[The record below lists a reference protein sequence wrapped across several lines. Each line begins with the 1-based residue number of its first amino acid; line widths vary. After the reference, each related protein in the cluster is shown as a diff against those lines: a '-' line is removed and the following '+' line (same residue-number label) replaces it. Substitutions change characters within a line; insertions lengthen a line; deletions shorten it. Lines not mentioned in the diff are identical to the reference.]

1 MCIRDRNSIIIDD
14 DLMSRRIIEEFV
26 NRTDQLNLL
35 SSYENAV
42 DAINAFN
49 TEEDIDLIFLDI
61 EMPEMSGID
70 FLETL
75 TNPPQIIIISSKDK
89 YALDAFNYDVTDYLL
104 KPISYSRFFKAVNKA
119 NVRFKNK
126 VDTKEDEI
134 FIKKNSALVRLKYED
149 ILWVEALENYVIF
162 NTFSEKYTIHFT
174 MKAIETKLP
183 SNRFTRVHRSYI
195 VNTSSIKV
203 IEDNSVVIKTHEGA
217 KSIPIGKSYKDKLMG
232 DINLIIK

>member
-1 MCIRDRNSIIIDD
+1 MNCIIIDD
-14 DLMSRRIIEEFV
+14 DLMSRRIIEEFIS
-26 NRTDQLNLL
+26 RTDQLRLL
-35 SSYENAV
+35 ASYENAV
-42 DAINAFN
+42 DAINVFSN
-49 TEEDIDLIFLDI
+49 DEDVDLIFLDI

-104 KPISYSRFFKAVNKA
+104 KPISYSRFFKAINKA

-126 VDTKEDEI
+126 VDSKENEI
-134 FIKKNSALVRLKYED
+134 FIKKNSALVRLKYDD

-162 NTFSEKYTIHFT
+162 NTFNEKYTIHFT
-174 MKAIETKLP
+174 MKAVENKLP
-183 SNRFTRVHRSYI
+183 SSKFTRVHRSFI
-195 VNTSSIKV
+195 VNTSRINV
-203 IEDNSVVIKTHEGA
+203 IEDNAIIIKVHDGS
-217 KSIPIGKSYKDKLMG
+217 KSIPIGKSYKENLLR

>member
-1 MCIRDRNSIIIDD
+1 D
-14 DLMSRRIIEEFV
+14 DLMSRKIIEEFIS
-26 NRTDQLNLL
+26 RTDQLRLL
-35 SSYENAV
+35 ASYENAV
-42 DAINAFN
+42 DAINAFGSD
-49 TEEDIDLIFLDI
+49 EDVDLIFLDI

-104 KPISYSRFFKAVNKA
+104 KPISYSRFFKSINKA

-126 VDTKEDEI
+126 VDSKENEI

-162 NTFSEKYTIHFT
+162 NTFNEKFTIHFT
-174 MKAIETKLP
+174 MKAVENKLP
-183 SNRFTRVHRSYI
+183 SSKFSRVHRSFI
-195 VNTSSIKV
+195 VNTSRINV
-203 IEDNSVVIKTHEGA
+203 IEDNAIIIKVHDGS
-217 KSIPIGKSYKDKLMG
+217 KSIPIGKSYKDNLLK
-232 DINLIIK
+232 DINLIVK

>member
-1 MCIRDRNSIIIDD
+1 MNCIIIDD

-26 NRTDQLNLL
+26 NRTDQLHLL
-35 SSYENAV
+35 ASYENAV
-42 DAINAFN
+42 DAINAF
-49 TEEDIDLIFLDI
+49 TSEEDIDLIFLDI

-70 FLETL
+70 FMETL
-75 TNPPQIIIISSKDK
+75 VNPPQIIIISSKDK
-89 YALDAFNYDVTDYLL
+89 YALEAFNYDVTDYLL

-126 VDTKEDEI
+126 VDTKENEI

-162 NTFSEKYTIHFT
+162 NTFGEKYTIHFT
-174 MKAIETKLP
+174 MKAIEQKLP

-195 VNTSSIKV
+195 VNTSSINV
-203 IEDNSVVIKTHEGA
+203 IEDNSVIIKTHDGS

>member
-1 MCIRDRNSIIIDD
+1 MNCIIIDD

-126 VDTKEDEI
+126 VDPRDDEI
-134 FIKKNSALVRLKYED
+134 FIKKNSALVRLKYQD

-174 MKAIETKLP
+174 MKAIEQKLP

-195 VNTSSIKV
+195 VNTSSINV
-203 IEDNSVVIKTHEGA
+203 IEDNSVIIKTHDGS

>member
-1 MCIRDRNSIIIDD
+1 MNCIIIDD
-14 DLMSRRIIEEFV
+14 DLMSRRIIEEFII
-26 NRTDQLNLL
+26 RTDQLRLIA
-35 SSYENAV
+35 SYENAV
-42 DAINAFN
+42 DAINAF
-49 TEEDIDLIFLDI
+49 TGDEDIDMIFLDI

-75 TNPPQIIIISSKDK
+75 TNPPQIIIISSKEK

-104 KPISYSRFFKAVNKA
+104 KPISYSRFFKAINKA

-126 VDTKEDEI
+126 VDTKDNEI

-162 NTFSEKYTIHFT
+162 NTFQEKFTIHFT
-174 MKAIETKLP
+174 MKAVETKLP
-183 SNRFTRVHRSYI
+183 TNKFTRVHRSFI
-195 VNTSSIKV
+195 VNTSRINI
-203 IEDNSVVIKTHEGA
+203 IEDNSVIIKTHEGN
-217 KSIPIGKSYKDKLMG
+217 KSIPIGKSYKDNLLK

>member
-1 MCIRDRNSIIIDD
+1 MNCIIIDD
-14 DLMSRRIIEEFV
+14 DLMSRKIIEEFIS
-26 NRTDQLNLL
+26 RTDQLRLL
-35 SSYENAV
+35 ASYENAV
-42 DAINAFN
+42 DAINAFGSD
-49 TEEDIDLIFLDI
+49 EDIDLIFLDI

-104 KPISYSRFFKAVNKA
+104 KPISYSRFFKSINKA

-126 VDTKEDEI
+126 VDSKENEI

-162 NTFSEKYTIHFT
+162 NTFNEKFTIHFT
-174 MKAIETKLP
+174 MKAVENKLP
-183 SNRFTRVHRSYI
+183 SSKFSRVHRSFI
-195 VNTSSIKV
+195 VNTSRINV
-203 IEDNSVVIKTHEGA
+203 IEDNSILIKVHDGS
-217 KSIPIGKSYKDKLMG
+217 KSIPIGKSYKDNLLK
-232 DINLIIK
+232 DINLIVK

>member
-1 MCIRDRNSIIIDD
+1 MNSIIIDD

-203 IEDNSVVIKTHEGA
+203 IEDNSVVIKTHEGV

>member
-1 MCIRDRNSIIIDD
+1 MNCIIIDD

-203 IEDNSVVIKTHEGA
+203 IEDNSVVIKTHEGV

>member
-1 MCIRDRNSIIIDD
+1 MNCIIIDD
-14 DLMSRRIIEEFV
+14 DLMSRRIIEEFIS
-26 NRTDQLNLL
+26 RTDQLRLL
-35 SSYENAV
+35 ASYENAV

-49 TEEDIDLIFLDI
+49 GEEDIDLIFLDI

-75 TNPPQIIIISSKDK
+75 TNPPQIIIVSSKDK

-104 KPISYSRFFKAVNKA
+104 KPVTYSRFFKAVNKA

-126 VDTKEDEI
+126 VDPKDNEI

-162 NTFSEKYTIHFT
+162 NTFNEKFTIHFT
-174 MKAIETKLP
+174 MKAVENKLP
-183 SNRFTRVHRSYI
+183 SSKFTRVHRSFI
-195 VNTSSIKV
+195 VNTSRINI
-203 IEDNSVVIKTHEGA
+203 IEDNAIIIKVHDGS
-217 KSIPIGKSYKDKLMG
+217 KSIPIGKSYKDSLLK
-232 DINLIIK
+232 DINVIVK

>member
-1 MCIRDRNSIIIDD
+1 MNCIIIDD
-14 DLMSRRIIEEFV
+14 DLMSRKIVEEYV
-26 NRTDQLNLL
+26 ERTDQLHLI
-35 SSYENAV
+35 SSFENAV

-49 TEEDIDLIFLDI
+49 PEQDIDLIFLDI

-75 TNPPQIIIISSKDK
+75 QNPPQIIIISSKDK

-104 KPISYSRFFKAVNKA
+104 KPITYSRFFKAINKA

-126 VDTKEDEI
+126 VDPRDNEI

-162 NTFSEKYTIHFT
+162 NTFSDRYTIHFT
-174 MKAIETKLP
+174 MKAIEQKLP
-183 SNRFTRVHRSYI
+183 SNRFSRVHRSYI
-195 VNTSSIKV
+195 VNTSSINV
-203 IEDNSVVIKTHEGA
+203 IEDNSVIIKTKEGP

-232 DINLIIK
+232 DINLMIK

>member
-1 MCIRDRNSIIIDD
+1 MNCIIIDD

-26 NRTDQLNLL
+26 NRTDQLHLL

-70 FLETL
+70 FMETL
-75 TNPPQIIIISSKDK
+75 ANPPQIIIISSKDK

-134 FIKKNSALVRLKYED
+134 FIKKNSALVRLKYEE

-162 NTFSEKYTIHFT
+162 NTFGEKYTIHFT
-174 MKAIETKLP
+174 MKAIEQKLP

-203 IEDNSVVIKTHEGA
+203 IEDNSVIIKTHDGS